1 MKDSRTPFDEALRA
15 FRKFAG
21 DNKRP
26 TEFIWISQDRV
37 CVVGCRVWIFR
48 PNEIQGDEGAGRFYE
63 SVRTGG
69 SSIKL
74 LGICSLGDRYLASVE
89 RMPSPPHDPYQ
100 LYMSLHEN
108 PRYRIRIVT
117 NRVVWILL
125 RLIPSGSRRNQ
136 NIGEGLSLHRTMK
149 TAKQ

>member
-1 MKDSRTPFDEALRA
+1 MTDTRTPFDEALKA

-21 DNKRP
+21 DNDKP
-26 TEFIWISQDRV
+26 IDFIWISQDRV

-63 SVRTGG
+63 SARAGD

-74 LGICSLGDRYLASVE
+74 LGIRSLGDRYIACVE

-100 LYMSLHEN
+100 LYMSLYEN
-108 PRYRIRIVT
+108 TQYRFQVVT
-117 NRVVWILL
+117 SHFLWFIL
-125 RLIPSGSRRNQ
+125 RLMPSVSKRNRY
-136 NIGEGLSLHRTMK
+136 IREGLSLHRIMK
-149 TAKQ
+149 TA